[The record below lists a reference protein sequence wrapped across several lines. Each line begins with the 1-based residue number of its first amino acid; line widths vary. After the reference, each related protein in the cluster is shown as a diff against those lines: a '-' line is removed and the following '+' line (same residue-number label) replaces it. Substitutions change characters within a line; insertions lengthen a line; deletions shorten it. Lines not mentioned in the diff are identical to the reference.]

1 MEEER
6 SPILDIVGDGPEASR
21 PEASAIGSSSRDTLS
36 GGSKNGTDVEGEE
49 SGAMDP
55 PESARSYDFGASTI
69 TVGCIRQLEAL
80 GYFAE
85 DSARE
90 PGEEVVSDPAGDE
103 AVAFEEFFLLQS
115 SGCHH
120 SRPSLISW
128 LSFEC
133 SFTS

>member
-21 PEASAIGSSSRDTLS
+21 PEASAIGSSSGDTLS
-36 GGSKNGTDVEGEE
+36 GGSKNGTDAE

-69 TVGCIRQLEAL
+69 TAGCIRQLEAL

-103 AVAFEEFFLLQS
+103 AVAFEEFFFVAELWM
-115 SGCHH
+115 
-120 SRPSLISW
+120 PP
-128 LSFEC
+128 
-133 SFTS
+133 